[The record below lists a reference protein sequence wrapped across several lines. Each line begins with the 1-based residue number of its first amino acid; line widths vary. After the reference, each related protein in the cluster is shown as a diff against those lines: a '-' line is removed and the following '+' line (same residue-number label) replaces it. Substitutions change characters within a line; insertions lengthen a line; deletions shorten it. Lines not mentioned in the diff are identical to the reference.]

1 MKKEF
6 FCVRGY
12 MKSGTNWL
20 GSLLS
25 SHQHI
30 DCVGEFHW
38 QMIVRPFNKALRTLP
53 VYQNPDHPD
62 LPKSTRRH
70 LENVIRET
78 LTDRADPNAKLI
90 GDRTPQP
97 IEPIVLRGT
106 PHICIVR
113 DGRDVLVSRAFHI
126 YNRPESHRLFDRFPK
141 LARTLESFQEDPWF
155 FSKNPDQLLGHQ
167 VFVKE
172 STRWWREHLEQDRN
186 TIERFPKLPVKF
198 VRYEDLHADVEAKR
212 AELFEFLGVD
222 PQKAAK
228 IEGHLKPGF
237 EEERPDEFLRK
248 GEVGDWTNYFTP
260 KVKEWFKDASRDEL
274 SLQGYVDN
282 DSW

>member
-1 MKKEF
+1 MGKQF

-25 SHQHI
+25 SHQHV

-38 QMIVRPFNKALRTLP
+38 QTVVQPFNKALNTLP
-53 VYQNPDHPD
+53 VYQNPEYPD
-62 LPKSTRRH
+62 LAQATRAS
-70 LENVIRET
+70 LENMIREA
-78 LTDRADPNAKLI
+78 LTARADPNAKFI

-97 IEPIVLRGT
+97 IEPVVLRGA

-113 DGRDVLVSRAFHI
+113 DGRDVLVSRAFHL
-126 YNRPESHRLFDRFPK
+126 YNRPQTHRFFERFPK
-141 LARTLESFQEDPWF
+141 LARTLEAFQKDPWF

-172 STRWWREHLEQDRN
+172 SARWWREHLEQDRK
-186 TIERFPKLPVKF
+186 TLERLPRLPVKF
-198 VRYEDLHADVEAKR
+198 VRYEDLHQNVEAKR

-222 PQKAAK
+222 PKKAAK
-228 IEGHLKPGF
+228 IQGHLKPGF

-248 GEVGDWTNYFTP
+248 GEVGDWTNYFTD
-260 KVKEWFKDASRDEL
+260 KVKQWFKDASGDEL
-274 SLQGYVDN
+274 THQGYVDD

>member
-1 MKKEF
+1 MKKKF
-6 FCVRGY
+6 FCLRGF

-38 QMIVRPFNKALRTLP
+38 QMLVRPFNNALKTLP
-53 VYQNPDHPD
+53 IYNNNDHPD
-62 LPKSTRRH
+62 LKNVAREH
-70 LENVIRET
+70 LENLFKET
-78 LTDRADPNAKLI
+78 LAHHADPKAKVV

-97 IEPIVLRGT
+97 IEPVILRGT

-113 DGRDVLVSRAFHI
+113 DGRDVLVSRAFHL
-126 YNRPESHRLFDRFPK
+126 YNRPESHRFFERFPK
-141 LARTLESFQEDPWF
+141 FARTLDSFQKDPWF

-172 STRWWREHLEQDRN
+172 STRWWREHLEQDRR
-186 TIERFPKLPVKF
+186 TLERFPNLPVKV
-198 VRYEDLHADVEAKR
+198 VRYEDLHADVDAKR

-222 PQKAAK
+222 PKRAAK

-248 GEVGDWTNYFTP
+248 GEVGDWRNYFTDRA
-260 KVKEWFKDASRDEL
+260 KQWFKESARDEL
-274 SLQGYVDN
+274 IQQGYVDS
-282 DSW
+282 DDW